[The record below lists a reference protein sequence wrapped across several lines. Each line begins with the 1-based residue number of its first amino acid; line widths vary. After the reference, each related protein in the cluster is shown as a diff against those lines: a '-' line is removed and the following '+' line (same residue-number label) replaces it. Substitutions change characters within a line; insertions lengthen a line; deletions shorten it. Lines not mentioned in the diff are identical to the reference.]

1 MTSRPAA
8 DERIDQILTM
18 IMEMAAGNH
27 GIRVAPSD
35 RDDDVDAIMTGLNM
49 LCEELVENIQHL
61 KTAQENLLQSQKMAA
76 VGQLIAGMA
85 HEINNPLGVI
95 LGFAQGLE
103 RRVPEGDVLHLPVT
117 SIVREA
123 WRCKNLVQELL
134 VFSRTGKKT
143 NEKIELNSLVR
154 SSVVLLETRAK
165 LQGVRLVQSLCNDL
179 PLLNANKTQL
189 QQVLVNLG
197 TNALDAMA
205 DGGTLTL
212 RTQRNI
218 DGTVI
223 LEVADTGTGVPE
235 DLRSRIFEPF
245 FTTKEIGKGT
255 GLGLSLVWEIVQ
267 QHGGVIDVESEAGT
281 GTTVRI
287 QLPIT

>member
-218 DGTVI
+218 GGTVI